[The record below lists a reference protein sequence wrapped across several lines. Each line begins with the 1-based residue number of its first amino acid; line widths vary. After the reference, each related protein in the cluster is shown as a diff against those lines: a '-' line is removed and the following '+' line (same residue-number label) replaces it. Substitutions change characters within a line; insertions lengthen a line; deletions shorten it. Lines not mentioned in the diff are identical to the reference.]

1 MSTIAATTESIPSTM
16 TPAHKEFISK
26 MMNPFMFR
34 FYLLL
39 KVPLG
44 LIAGMKLKY
53 LDTQKCQATIPY
65 RWITT
70 NPFKSAYFAALAM
83 AAELSNGALALLA
96 VHKRNPSVAVI
107 IVGMEAQFNKKA
119 TGLTTFTCEEGDK
132 LFAAV
137 DRAIQ
142 TGEAVTQKISTI
154 GRAEDG
160 SEVARFSFTWSFKSR
175 SKSSN

>member
-1 MSTIAATTESIPSTM
+1 MTTLTATAENGVATV
-16 TPAHKEFISK
+16 TPEHQEFIAK
-26 MMNPFMFR
+26 MMNPWMFR
-34 FYLLL
+34 YFLFR

-53 LDTQKCQATIPY
+53 LDQHKCQATIPY

-83 AAELSNGALALLA
+83 AAELSNGSLALLA
-96 VHKRNPSVAVI
+96 VFKCNPSVAVI
-107 IVGMEAQFNKKA
+107 IVGMEAQFIKKA
-119 TGLTTFTCEEGDK
+119 TTLTTFTCEEGDK

-137 DRAIQ
+137 ERAQ
-142 TGEAVTQKISTI
+142 KMGEAITQKISTI

-160 SEVARFSFTWSFKSR
+160 TEVARFTFTWSFKR
-175 SKSSN
+175 RG

>member
-1 MSTIAATTESIPSTM
+1 MTTLTASAENGVATM
-16 TPAHKEFISK
+16 TPAHKDFIAQ
-26 MMNPFMFR
+26 MMNPWKFR
-34 FYLLL
+34 FFLFF

-53 LDTQKCQATIPY
+53 LDLHKCQATVPY

-83 AAELSNGALALLA
+83 AAELSNGSLALLA
-96 VHKRNPSVAVI
+96 VYKRNPSVAVI
-107 IVGMEAQFNKKA
+107 IVGMEAQFIKKA

-132 LFAAV
+132 LFAAA
-137 DRAIQ
+137 DRAQQ
-142 TGEAVTQKISTI
+142 TGEAITQKVTTI

-160 SEVARFSFTWSFKSR
+160 TEVARFSFTWSFKKR
-175 SKSSN
+175 G

>member
-1 MSTIAATTESIPSTM
+1 MTTLTATAESGVATL
-16 TPAHKEFISK
+16 TPDHKDFIRK
-26 MMNPFMFR
+26 MMNPWMYR
-34 FYLLL
+34 FFLLQ

-53 LDTQKCQATIPY
+53 LDAHKCQATIPY

-83 AAELSNGALALLA
+83 AAELSNGSLALLA
-96 VHKRNPSVAVI
+96 SYKRNPSVAVI
-107 IVGMEAQFNKKA
+107 IVGMEAQFIKKA
-119 TGLTTFTCEEGDK
+119 TSLTTFTCEEGDK

-137 DRAIQ
+137 DKAQ
-142 TGEAVTQKISTI
+142 KTGEPVTQKISTV

-160 SEVARFSFTWSFKSR
+160 TEVARFTFTWSFKR
-175 SKSSN
+175 RG